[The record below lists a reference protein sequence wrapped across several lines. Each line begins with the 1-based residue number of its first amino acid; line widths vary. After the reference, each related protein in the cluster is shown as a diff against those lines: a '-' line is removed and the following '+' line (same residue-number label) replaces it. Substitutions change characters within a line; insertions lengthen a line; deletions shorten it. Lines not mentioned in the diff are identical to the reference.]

1 MKHDDDDTRTRIGT
15 SKETLS
21 GTTQIF
27 SMSINQFE
35 FNYIEEILFRNNEE
49 LIQIVATNEGGRE
62 SASATVITECNA
74 GDQVF
79 VMVSIGGYFDGS
91 ASPCYFTGYFL
102 QKL

>member
-1 MKHDDDDTRTRIGT
+1 
-15 SKETLS
+15 
-21 GTTQIF
+21 
-27 SMSINQFE
+27 MSINQFE

-79 VMVSIGGYFDGS
+79 VMVSIGGYFYGS
-91 ASPCYFTGYFL
+91 ASPCYFSG
-102 QKL
+102 